1 MQRRSL
7 AAAVAAV
14 AALSLSPAQAHDGPH
29 NAGAPAPSVKRPG
42 AGYFPNVELVTQD
55 GKTVR
60 FYDDLL
66 KGKSVGIV
74 FMFTS
79 CNDVCPL
86 ETANM
91 VQLRRVLGER
101 AGKDIHLYSIS
112 IDPATDTPEVLKAY
126 AAKFGADWTFLT
138 GRPEDI
144 KLIGKK
150 LGMIRDRDKP
160 TSRESHHDAVLMIG
174 DEPTGQW
181 TRNSAVDNPRFLAAR
196 IGTFLGWRDTTPQ
209 RSYADAKPVTVPNG
223 QRLFQSKCS
232 ACHSIGQGDRV
243 GPDLAGVTD
252 RRERAWLARYIADP
266 AEMLAKGDPVATALH
281 NKYKKIGM
289 PYLGLGSSDI
299 ADVLSYLATRST
311 PKQ

>member
-1 MQRRSL
+1 MRRTALIGVLGAFLL
-7 AAAVAAV
+7 AGAGATA
-14 AALSLSPAQAHDGPH
+14 AHDGAHPS
-29 NAGAPAPSVKRPG
+29 ATPAPSVKRPG
-42 AGYFPNVELVTQD
+42 AGYFPNVELLTQD
-55 GKTVR
+55 GRAVR

-66 KGKSVGIV
+66 KGKSVAIA

-79 CNDVCPL
+79 CQDVCPL

-91 VQLRRVLGER
+91 VQLRRQLGER

-112 IDPATDTPEVLKAY
+112 IDPQTDTPAALKAY
-126 AAKFGADWTFLT
+126 AEKFGADWTFLT
-138 GRPEDI
+138 GQPEDI

-160 TSRESHHDAVLMIG
+160 TSRESHHGAILMIG

-196 IGTFLGWRDTTPQ
+196 IGTFLGWRDNAPQ
-209 RSYADAKPVTVPNG
+209 RSYAEAKPLTLDNG

-232 ACHSIGQGDRV
+232 ACHSIGRGDRL

-252 RRERAWLARYIADP
+252 RRERAWLASYIADSGKMR
-266 AEMLAKGDPVATALH
+266 EQGDAVAIALH

-289 PYLGLGSSDI
+289 PYLALGSSDI
-299 ADVLSYLATRST
+299 ADLISYLQTRST
-311 PKQ
+311 PQ